1 MYSRWRYLNQF
12 FQKCRSWRF
21 FFTCSVMTAKMK
33 SSVAM
38 VKPVKVMMNVQ
49 NNREITMKVKSGYA
63 EQYAINGR
71 LFFMSNIYL
80 IPFYYYI
87 ILIDIITYW
96 FYVIDMVKIP
106 LFQKHFHNNSKL
118 WLKYLLFHKSF
129 PKNTK
134 LFWACM
140 ILCVGWKIKVY
151 IKSIGW
157 HISLNSKD
165 SFPIVSQQ

>member
-1 MYSRWRYLNQF
+1 
-12 FQKCRSWRF
+12 
-21 FFTCSVMTAKMK
+21 MTAKIK

-87 ILIDIITYW
+87 LIDIITY
-96 FYVIDMVKIP
+96 
-106 LFQKHFHNNSKL
+106 
-118 WLKYLLFHKSF
+118 
-129 PKNTK
+129 
-134 LFWACM
+134 
-140 ILCVGWKIKVY
+140 
-151 IKSIGW
+151 
-157 HISLNSKD
+157 
-165 SFPIVSQQ
+165 